1 MGNNLLDARAE
12 ICPYPFVM
20 TKQRM
25 KKLAPGETLVVLVDS
40 PLSFEHI
47 SRWAAL
53 IGHAVLQSEKIADA
67 EWEIHLRKKV

>member
-1 MGNNLLDARAE
+1 MGNDVLDARGE

-20 TKQRM
+20 TQERM
-25 KKLAPGETLVVLVDS
+25 KSLAPGETLVVFMDS

-53 IGHAVLQSEKIADA
+53 VDHAVLKAQKIGHA
-67 EWEIHLRKKV
+67 EWEIHLKKKE